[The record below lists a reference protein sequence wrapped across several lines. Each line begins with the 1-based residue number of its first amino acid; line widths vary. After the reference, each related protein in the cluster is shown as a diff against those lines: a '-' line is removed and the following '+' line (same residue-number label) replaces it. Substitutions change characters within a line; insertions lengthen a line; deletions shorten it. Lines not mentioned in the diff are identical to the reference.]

1 MVDDALRMPLARTEA
16 LVVREL
22 QDEMLV
28 YDLTRHDAYCL
39 NGPAA
44 LVWKH
49 CDGTKYVREVARI
62 LEMDCAAEAAE
73 DVVWFAIERL
83 QKARLLANRPG
94 RREHGARVSRRDL
107 MRKLGIASVMAIPVI
122 TSIVA
127 PMAAQ
132 AQSCIGPRL
141 PPAFCDAKTKGRCCT
156 NSRVCDGV
164 KCV

>member
-1 MVDDALRMPLARTEA
+1 MAYDALRMPLARTES
-16 LVVREL
+16 LIVREL

-28 YDLTRHDAYCL
+28 YDLSRHDAYCL

-49 CDGTKYVREVARI
+49 CDGRKGVRDVAHI
-62 LEMDCAAEAAE
+62 LEMNFGSEGAE
-73 DVVWFAIERL
+73 DIVWFALDRL
-83 QKARLLANRPG
+83 RKARLLVNGPAH
-94 RREHGARVSRRDL
+94 REHPAPLSRRDL
-107 MRKLGIASVMAIPVI
+107 MRKLGIASVLAIPVI

-127 PMAAQ
+127 PQAAQ

-141 PPAFCDAKTKGRCCT
+141 PPAFCDANAKGRCCT
-156 NSRVCDGV
+156 NNRVCNGV